1 MTGPTRRARF
11 RVSQATRALRRPHIA
26 ETVTAILCLIS
37 VVFGV
42 VLVSDRDVPGA
53 HSFESA
59 LDRASPG
66 FWAVL
71 LIAPAIATTLSLAA
85 HRRDVY
91 WPLGGVTLWWTAW
104 TLFAAVD
111 APDDNTVG
119 TAAALGFGM
128 CVLTGAMTAMYQGES
143 HERHSDE

>member
-1 MTGPTRRARF
+1 MTGPTRRPRF

-66 FWAVL
+66 FRRGRRAL
-71 LIAPAIATTLSLAA
+71 TDTT
-85 HRRDVY
+85 
-91 WPLGGVTLWWTAW
+91 
-104 TLFAAVD
+104 
-111 APDDNTVG
+111 G
-119 TAAALGFGM
+119 T
-128 CVLTGAMTAMYQGES
+128 
-143 HERHSDE
+143 